1 MNVHV
6 CTLQTGALL
15 KLSRMCQAEFS
26 GKYGSWTGPGHD
38 LEAGSKAPSPK
49 QTHEN
54 HVTLVALFGWPM
66 GRSSPQSTGW
76 RLHMT
81 QAFYDQCAHKKIG
94 KKSWEFFFAVYIYSI
109 LYYSIPTYKYILL
122 QTITAHRDTYMSI
135 YTATYAYLIT
145 AYNKYLIPGV

>member
-1 MNVHV
+1 MSWMCMTMNVHV

-94 KKSWEFFFAVYIYSI
+94 KNSWVFFCSLYIQYTTVYLLTSTYYYSAQRHIYEYIYSNLCI
-109 LYYSIPTYKYILL
+109 LDNRL
-122 QTITAHRDTYMSI
+122 
-135 YTATYAYLIT
+135 
-145 AYNKYLIPGV
+145 